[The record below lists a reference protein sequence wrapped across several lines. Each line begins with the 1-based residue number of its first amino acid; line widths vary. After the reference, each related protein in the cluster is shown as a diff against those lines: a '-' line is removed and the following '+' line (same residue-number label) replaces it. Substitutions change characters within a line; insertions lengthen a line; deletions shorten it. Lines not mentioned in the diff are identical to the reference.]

1 MAKVIRF
8 VGVVASF
15 LSEFLPLLLSTSL
28 LLFVAWLC
36 VFRFFG
42 FCFVFSVYGQLS
54 SPAKSLEP
62 SSHAQFSTHTTQRKS
77 TELNNGHLSKV
88 RHFCCR
94 RCVCIVAR
102 RVYAAYES
110 YYAYA
115 TLSTAFWTISYLS
128 LNVAASCLQILW
140 NMVSHLETVRK
151 FIDHNGESL
160 YFTNEFKYSSHT
172 YTFLSTR
179 RSTLVWK
186 YLRSYSHLHTRSTK
200 WHLGHTRRKCLKIR
214 CGLGLWFGFHRLIT
228 HAQLC
233 LWSNILFLHRCP
245 LIILV
250 SDTRK

>member
-54 SPAKSLEP
+54 SPAISLEP

-115 TLSTAFWTISYLS
+115 TLLSSTVCSLLANVYLCHAKAKRYPLTHISMR
-128 LNVAASCLQILW
+128 A
-140 NMVSHLETVRK
+140 VSWRRRQGVSVSVHDSHSN
-151 FIDHNGESL
+151 FI
-160 YFTNEFKYSSHT
+160 
-172 YTFLSTR
+172 
-179 RSTLVWK
+179 
-186 YLRSYSHLHTRSTK
+186 
-200 WHLGHTRRKCLKIR
+200 
-214 CGLGLWFGFHRLIT
+214 
-228 HAQLC
+228 
-233 LWSNILFLHRCP
+233 
-245 LIILV
+245 
-250 SDTRK
+250 